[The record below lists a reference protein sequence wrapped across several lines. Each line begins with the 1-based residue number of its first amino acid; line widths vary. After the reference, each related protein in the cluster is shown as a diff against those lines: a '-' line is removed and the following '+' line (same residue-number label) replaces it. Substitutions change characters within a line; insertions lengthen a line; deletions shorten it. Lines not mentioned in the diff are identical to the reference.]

1 MKSIRIAPSLLA
13 ADASRLK
20 DEIQKV
26 EAAGADMLHIDVMD
40 AHFVPNLAY
49 GTDAVASIRKVTK
62 LPLDLHLM
70 IMQPELYV
78 GQFADA
84 GADSITFHAEA
95 VANDYARKYKDRGWA
110 MQLVCKDFYDRGRLD
125 RTIEAIRAKGKK
137 VAVAI
142 NPDTE
147 AEVLEFIDRVD
158 MVLAMT
164 VWPGFGGQKFI
175 ESVVPKVARLR
186 KMSATVDIEVDGG
199 VDLTN
204 VEKAAAA
211 GANILVAGTSVFH
224 SPDVPGVMRGL
235 REKAEKAY
243 GLRKD

>member
-70 IMQPELYV
+70 IMNPEKYV
-78 GQFADA
+78 EQFADA

-95 VANDYARKYKDRGWA
+95 VANDFARKYKDRGWA
-110 MQLVCKDFYDRGRLD
+110 MQLVCKDFYDRRRLD
-125 RTIEAIRAKGKK
+125 DTIERIRGKGKK

-142 NPDTE
+142 NPDTD
-147 AEVLEFIDRVD
+147 AEVVEFIDRVD

-175 ESVVPKVARLR
+175 ESVIPKVARLR

-199 VDLTN
+199 VDLSN
-204 VEKAAAA
+204 VERAAAA
-211 GANILVAGTSVFH
+211 GANVLVAGTSVFH
-224 SPDVPGVMRGL
+224 SPDVPGAVCGL